1 MPEKCRLSTL
11 ILRELTIFS
20 YFPAPLNWKPGHVPD
35 NGELRNS
42 ADTELN
48 TPHLVSEHLEV
59 SRIQFRAVKMPTSV
73 QHFSGIHKTSYVITV
88 DDAVFPF
95 TFMYF

>member
-11 ILRELTIFS
+11 ILRKLTIFS

-59 SRIQFRAVKMPTSV
+59 SRIQW
-73 QHFSGIHKTSYVITV
+73 
-88 DDAVFPF
+88 
-95 TFMYF
+95 

>member
-1 MPEKCRLSTL
+1 MS
-11 ILRELTIFS
+11 
-20 YFPAPLNWKPGHVPD
+20 WKPWHVPD